1 MTQVNVRALDI
12 AEKKKSLFEQSLG
25 NQLLNKTKRTIFEI
39 QWQDLKYGSSRK
51 LQCLFDF

>member
-1 MTQVNVRALDI
+1 MSEHLTLQK
-12 AEKKKSLFEQSLG
+12 KKKSLFEQSLG